1 VTLYKGHLGVGV
13 TEPSGQ
19 LELAGDERIQEY
31 PPRAMTKN
39 ETLVEGHGVFS
50 ALGGIGG
57 ETYAPWKAFDKST
70 STFWIDVGIRYSD
83 VTPFGALSTASKTT
97 LYDGSVLSGGWIDL
111 ECPYPVKLKRVGTAP
126 RTNYP
131 SIGLQRGIILGSN
144 NGVDWYQIDTIDY
157 AGTTPPNTL
166 TYFDITTETYYSH
179 LRLVCTNLTAR
190 YPASGTSDM
199 HWQMGELVYFGTPG
213 PTTLDKGSLSL
224 TRSLD
229 VPRVS
234 RYDVDTETPRPEKLV
249 VDFDTTVNSTPT
261 DISGEG
267 NHGAFYNGASY
278 SPADKAF
285 KWDSSTGGRRIEVI
299 GVPTATGAGN
309 FLMSV
314 SMWFKLKT
322 TGAVLWGMV
331 GDDDGT
337 DGSPTNYSAPHAV
350 VNSAG
355 NITWAM
361 WGNDLTN
368 QTAVVVNRWYHCVW
382 TYSGGTTGRKMFL
395 DGVEQT
401 FNIAQTHALNMVN
414 ATSRL
419 VIGIYPHD
427 LATYPL
433 NGYVSNFKLY
443 NVALEPSEVKKL
455 YNLGRTGRS
464 MVISDTAV
472 GIGKVPEAQLDV
484 RGNLKVSGGI
494 YTGMN
499 YAVFVWLNGFATLSA
514 GNKIPFDTA
523 VYNPLGLW
531 NTSTYQYT
539 CPVNGVYMCT
549 ATLLTGDNSYN
560 ANHEWYLNDSS
571 YSPRLRGHGSSSAT
585 SYKDASSSVIL
596 LLNRGDR
603 LDVRNASAG
612 EWYGSTG
619 YTHTSANIHLL
630 YPI

>member
-1 VTLYKGHLGVGV
+1 
-13 TEPSGQ
+13 
-19 LELAGDERIQEY
+19 
-31 PPRAMTKN
+31 
-39 ETLVEGHGVFS
+39 
-50 ALGGIGG
+50 
-57 ETYAPWKAFDKST
+57 
-70 STFWIDVGIRYSD
+70 
-83 VTPFGALSTASKTT
+83 
-97 LYDGSVLSGGWIDL
+97 
-111 ECPYPVKLKRVGTAP
+111 
-126 RTNYP
+126 
-131 SIGLQRGIILGSN
+131 
-144 NGVDWYQIDTIDY
+144 
-157 AGTTPPNTL
+157 
-166 TYFDITTETYYSH
+166 
-179 LRLVCTNLTAR
+179 
-190 YPASGTSDM
+190 
-199 HWQMGELVYFGTPG
+199 MGELVYFGTPG

-443 NVALEPSEVKKL
+443 DVALEPSEVKKL

-484 RGNLKVSGGI
+484 RGNLNVDGVIKSNSPAFSAYEYDGYSGTAAG
-494 YTGMN
+494 YVTLGN
-499 YAVFVWLNGFATLSA
+499 TFVNKGGCYDTSNGTFTAPISGTYRFTVDATLRTYSSI
-514 GNKIPFDTA
+514 GNGTGNTTITLYINN
-523 VYNPLGLW
+523 VNWNP
-531 NTSTYQYT
+531 TSTSRPLIYQAIDPGT
-539 CPVNGVYMCT
+539 NHQNVSASLVWNLT
-549 ATLLTGDNSYN
+549 AGDKVRIYVIGMASGTDINWGQGYGRFMG
-560 ANHEWYLNDSS
+560 YLIS
-571 YSPRLRGHGSSSAT
+571 
-585 SYKDASSSVIL
+585 
-596 LLNRGDR
+596 
-603 LDVRNASAG
+603 
-612 EWYGSTG
+612 
-619 YTHTSANIHLL
+619 
-630 YPI
+630 